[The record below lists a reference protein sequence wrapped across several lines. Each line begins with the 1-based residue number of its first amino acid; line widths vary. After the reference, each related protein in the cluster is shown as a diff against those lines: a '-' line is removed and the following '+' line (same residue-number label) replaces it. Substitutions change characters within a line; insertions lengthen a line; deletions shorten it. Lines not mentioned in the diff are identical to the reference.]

1 MGQIFSHP
9 ATIIVVILLIVL
21 LFGAPKLPGMARSL
35 GQSMRIF
42 KTEVEGLKN
51 DSKKDPREKDG
62 EEVVTAEVVDNRQG
76 RQDRNQVTVPPPTHQ
91 TRASPPAGTGFA
103 APTP

>member
-9 ATIIVVILLIVL
+9 ATIIVVILLVVL

-51 DSKKDPREKDG
+51 DAKNDAKSDPKKDATKAENG
-62 EEVVTAEVVDNRQG
+62 EEVVTGEVVDNG
-76 RQDRNQVTVPPPTHQ
+76 KTETK
-91 TRASPPAGTGFA
+91 
-103 APTP
+103 